1 VNRPAI
7 LGIAAV
13 ILTCASGCS
22 LSQNPQSK
30 TQNPKSVAF
39 RNVAAESGLT
49 FSWPPERK
57 PLTILDAIGGGC
69 AFLDYDKDGWLD
81 ILLVT
86 RPHARLWRNEGKGK
100 FTQVTEQA
108 GLQAAQGHW
117 RGCAVGDYD
126 ADGAPDVL
134 LTGYKRLALLR
145 NRSGRF
151 QDVTREAN
159 LSPTNRG
166 HWALSAGFMP
176 LGESGRL
183 DLVLVNYVRFG
194 PAEHQYCFLNRG
206 IKSGCPVNHY
216 KPEFPEIWEN
226 IGARFREAADSA
238 GLGDAHG
245 RAMVVAFADVNG
257 DGRTDFYVGN
267 DGLPA
272 ELMINRGNLRF
283 ENHGIRSGAAFGP
296 MSHPIAAM
304 GADFADY
311 DRDGLVDLT
320 VTAFADEQYSLLRN
334 TPNGMFEY
342 KSDEAGLTGPT
353 YRTLGFGATFL
364 DFDND
369 GWQDIAYANGHVY
382 DNAEAMDPLTTYR
395 QPIQLFHSRP
405 GQPGRTFTDLA
416 PDLGLAQPI
425 VGRGSA
431 VGDYDNDGR
440 QDILIVDYEGVPLLL
455 HNESESS
462 NNWLTLDLRGVEPN
476 TFAYGARI
484 EAKAGSE
491 RWTAEVS
498 PARSFLSSSDPRV
511 HLGLGK
517 SVSLDSLAIHWPNG
531 KSQVLNQVKA
541 NRILR
546 IQRPR

>member
-1 VNRPAI
+1 M
-7 LGIAAV
+7 
-13 ILTCASGCS
+13 TY
-22 LSQNPQSK
+22 
-30 TQNPKSVAF
+30 
-39 RNVAAESGLT
+39 
-49 FSWPPERK
+49 SWPPERK

-69 AFLDYDKDGWLD
+69 AFLDYDQDGWLD

-86 RPHARLWRNEGKGK
+86 KPHARLWRNDGKGK
-100 FTQVTEQA
+100 FTQITEQA
-108 GLQAAQGHW
+108 GLQAVQGHW

-126 ADGAPDVL
+126 GDGVPDLL
-134 LTGYKRLALLR
+134 LTGYKRLALLQ

-151 QDVTREAN
+151 QDVTQEAG

-183 DLVLVNYVRFG
+183 DLVIVNYVRFG
-194 PAEHQYCFLNRG
+194 PAEHQYCYLKRG

-226 IGARFREAADSA
+226 IGGRFREAAESA
-238 GLGDAHG
+238 GLGDTHG
-245 RAMVVAFADVNG
+245 RAMVVAFADVNN
-257 DGRTDFYVGN
+257 DRRIDFYVGN

-272 ELMINRGNLRF
+272 ELMINRGGLRF

-296 MSHPIAAM
+296 MNHPIAAM

-311 DRDGLVDLT
+311 DRDGRMDLT

-334 TPNGMFEY
+334 APDGIFEY

-353 YRTLGFGATFL
+353 YRTLGFGAAFL

-369 GWQDIAYANGHVY
+369 GWQDIVYANGHVY

-395 QPIQLFHSRP
+395 QSIQLFHNRP
-405 GQPGRTFTDLA
+405 GEPGRTFIDLA
-416 PDLGLAQPI
+416 ADLGLAWPI

-431 VGDYDNDGR
+431 VGDCDNDGR
-440 QDILIVDYEGVPLLL
+440 QDLLIVDYEGVPLLL
-455 HNESESS
+455 RNESESANS
-462 NNWLTLDLRGVEPN
+462 WLTLDLRGDKPN
-476 TFAYGARI
+476 TFAYGARV
-484 EAKAGSE
+484 EARAGRE

-498 PARSFLSSSDPRV
+498 PAKSFLSSSDPRV

-517 SVSLDSLAIHWPNG
+517 SAPLDSLVIRWPDG
-531 KSQVLNQVKA
+531 KSQTLNGVKA
-541 NRILR
+541 NQVLR
-546 IQRPR
+546 IPPPK